1 MKNVI
6 LSALLLTFASCSSKH
21 EGLRV
26 AATAVPHA
34 EMLEYIAPD
43 LKEKGINLVLI
54 ITEDYNLPNR
64 ALSEKE
70 VDANFFQHK
79 PYLDAQVEQFDYK
92 IESLASIEI
101 EPMGIYS
108 HRVKNLNELKPGSIV
123 AIPNDPSNEA
133 RALQLLADQKLITLN
148 GPALHNVVEN
158 PKNLSFIEVDAAML
172 PRTLSDVDAAV
183 INTNYAL
190 LAGLSPLK
198 DALAIE
204 SIDSPYANIIAI
216 RIGDEQRP
224 EIIALKE
231 AMTSE
236 KMRLF
241 IKEKYRGAI
250 LPAF

>member
-1 MKNVI
+1 
-6 LSALLLTFASCSSKH
+6 
-21 EGLRV
+21 
-26 AATAVPHA
+26 
-34 EMLEYIAPD
+34 
-43 LKEKGINLVLI
+43 
-54 ITEDYNLPNR
+54 
-64 ALSEKE
+64 
-70 VDANFFQHK
+70 
-79 PYLDAQVEQFDYK
+79 
-92 IESLASIEI
+92 
-101 EPMGIYS
+101 
-108 HRVKNLNELKPGSIV
+108 
-123 AIPNDPSNEA
+123 
-133 RALQLLADQKLITLN
+133 
-148 GPALHNVVEN
+148 
-158 PKNLSFIEVDAAML
+158 
-172 PRTLSDVDAAV
+172 VDAAV